1 MLLPLG
7 KHKKKLHVMISVFAN
22 AGRKDHGK
30 LPGKQTRL
38 RFSRRVCNKSN
49 CERGGNESQTEETRR
64 DEDSITHENPTSLSV
79 CTAASPLNLCS
90 ENLEEKKGEKRKRT
104 GESSLVPRRTTTGED
119 LFRRLNKSTV
129 NIIITKISAFYDYE
143 GREVKKQF
151 FQNVDK
157 TRQINITL

>member
-1 MLLPLG
+1 MINVVTTG
-7 KHKKKLHVMISVFAN
+7 KKLHVMISVFAN
-22 AGRKDHGK
+22 AGRKDDGK

-64 DEDSITHENPTSLSV
+64 DEDSITHENSTSLSV

-90 ENLEEKKGEKRKRT
+90 ENLEEKKREKKRKRT
-104 GESSLVPRRTTTGED
+104 EESSLVPRRTTTGED

-129 NIIITKISAFYDYE
+129 NIIITKISALYDYE
-143 GREVKKQF
+143 GGEVKKQF
-151 FQNVDK
+151 F
-157 TRQINITL
+157 